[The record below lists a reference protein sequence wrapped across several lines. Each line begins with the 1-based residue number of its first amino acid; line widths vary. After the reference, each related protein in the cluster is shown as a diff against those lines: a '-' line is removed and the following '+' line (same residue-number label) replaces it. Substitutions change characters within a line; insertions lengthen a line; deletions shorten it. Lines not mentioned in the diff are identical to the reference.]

1 MVQPFLRSVARQAG
15 HEVDVSD
22 SLLIFDHQNSV
33 PEARTLWLTGASSS
47 ASLRHLLQ
55 LPVQLLSGVIN
66 EADALRRNCQA
77 TSNASVKL
85 NGLGGASLNIWRL

>member
-1 MVQPFLRSVARQAG
+1 MKSTPDALVQPALVAVFHFASCQ
-15 HEVDVSD
+15 
-22 SLLIFDHQNSV
+22 
-33 PEARTLWLTGASSS
+33 ARTLWLTGASSS